1 MQSPA
6 GGVATGI
13 TLVHSPRGHVIAKM
27 ASSCSRRLLAAAL
40 LPWCCAA
47 WALGHLDPPSPP
59 PLVIWHGMGEW
70 AWTGASFSPLGS

>member
-1 MQSPA
+1 
-6 GGVATGI
+6 
-13 TLVHSPRGHVIAKM
+13 M

-59 PLVIWHGMGEW
+59 PLVIWHGMESLYCPGYPG
-70 AWTGASFSPLGS
+70 THL